1 MPLAGEVALLDA
13 LDRQA
18 RRRAEGIATL
28 SVLEG
33 PEALGGTLWNRWA
46 ARHARTVVEVSGE
59 DPHAAALGWARA
71 LAATRD
77 LGADAEAL
85 AMFSLT
91 AANPRH
97 TPVFRGKTAHERRV
111 LLDALP
117 PPAMLPDA
125 TWALCRELV
134 IHREAVEPGA
144 LPDSVRRALQKNL
157 GAGLRALHAL
167 VPPGKA
173 PVAWVPAG
181 PAPSLPGLVVAEKL
195 SNAVPALAVACAV
208 SSEALGAF
216 LAGGETRLK
225 ALVREG
231 VLEVPEPASG
241 AEGAV
246 ATLEEL
252 EREGASEARRAQAA
266 EVALAAHTSARS
278 LSEDRVRSTYEA
290 YLRDRLA
297 EHPTTAGVFKPNAPV
312 DTGGPRPWEVDFLS
326 RELRLAVE
334 IDGYY
339 HFSDRERFRRD
350 RRKDLDLQRAGYWVY
365 RIHGDDLVPRLEEI
379 LQTLN
384 TLIDARRRELAG
396 RER

>member
-1 MPLAGEVALLDA
+1 MAGDVALLDA

-33 PEALGGTLWNRWA
+33 PEALGAPLWDRWA
-46 ARHARTVVEVSGE
+46 ARHGLTVVEVSGE
-59 DPHAAALGWARA
+59 DAREAALTWARA

-77 LGADAEAL
+77 LREDAEAL
-85 AMFSLT
+85 ATFSLT

-97 TPVFRGKTAHERRV
+97 APVFRGKTAHERKV
-111 LLDALP
+111 LLEALP
-117 PPAMLPDA
+117 PPASLPEA

-134 IHREAVEPGA
+134 LGREAVGPGA
-144 LPDSVRRALQKNL
+144 LPEAVRTAFAKNL

-173 PVAWVPAG
+173 PVVRVAVG
-181 PAPSLPGLVVAEKL
+181 EAPSYRGLRVAEAL
-195 SNAVPALAVACAV
+195 SSAVPALAVACVV

-231 VLEVPEPASG
+231 VLEVPEAASS
-241 AEGAV
+241 AERAV
-246 ATLEEL
+246 AALEAM
-252 EREGASEARRAQAA
+252 ERAGASDARRAQAA
-266 EVALAAHTSARS
+266 EVALAAHTSAR
-278 LSEDRVRSTYEA
+278 LLTEDRVRSTYEA

-297 EHPTTAGVFKPNAPV
+297 EHPTTAGVFKLNASV
-312 DTGGPRPWEVDFLS
+312 DTGGSRPWEVDFLS

-339 HFSDRERFRRD
+339 HFSDRDRFRRD

-365 RIHGDDLVPRLEEI
+365 RIHAEDLVPRLEEI

-396 RER
+396 RES